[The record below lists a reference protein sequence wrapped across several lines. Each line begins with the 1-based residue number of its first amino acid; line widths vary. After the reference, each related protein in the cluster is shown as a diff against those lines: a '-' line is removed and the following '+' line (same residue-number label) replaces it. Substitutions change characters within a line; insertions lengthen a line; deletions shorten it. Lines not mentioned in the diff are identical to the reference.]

1 MTRAWR
7 SLAAGCAALLAF
19 ALALPV
25 AAAQPIDYIREGRW
39 AQEVLAG
46 LVVGDAVYLATPA
59 RPRVLAI
66 LTAPSTPSKG
76 SVILVHGLGVH
87 PDFGMIGGVRT
98 RLADAGFTTLSVQMP
113 VLAADAPRD
122 DYRATLPEAGDRIA
136 AAIAWLR
143 ARGVREGSRSSR
155 TAWARRWST
164 PIWRDRTPL
173 RIDAWVPVGMLI
185 DFAVRRRSSR
195 CSTWSPRSEFDEVK
209 ATAPARKPTLP
220 KDGCS
225 RDLTIA
231 APITIST
238 GGSRSSPR
246 RSRRFSSACSP
257 GAADPDAATDASSV
271 PVVVLAARRAG
282 EPVANGEPG
291 IVVGDRSRSG

>member
-25 AAAQPIDYIREGRW
+25 AAAQPIDYIRESRW
-39 AQEVLAG
+39 SQEVLAG
-46 LVVGDAVYLATPA
+46 LVVGDPVYLSTPA
-59 RPRVLAI
+59 RPRVLAL

-98 RLADAGFTTLSVQMP
+98 ALADAGFTTLSVQMP

-122 DYRATLPEAGDRIA
+122 DYRATLPEAADRIA

-143 ARGVREGSRSSR
+143 ARGV
-155 TAWARRWST
+155 ARIAIVSHSYGATMVDAFLAR
-164 PIWRDRTPL
+164 PDAA
-173 RIDAWVPVGMLI
+173 RIEAWVPVGMLI
-185 DFAVRRRSSR
+185 DFSSA
-195 CSTWSPRSEFDEVK
+195 PKQPVLDVLAEKEFNEVI
-209 ATAPARKPTLP
+209 ATAPARKARLP

-231 APITIST
+231 GADHYFD
-238 GGSRSSPR
+238 R
-246 RSRRFSSACSP
+246 RQQELT
-257 GAADPDAATDASSV
+257 AAVAAFLERV
-271 PVVVLAARRAG
+271 FAG
-282 EPVANGEPG
+282 
-291 IVVGDRSRSG
+291 RC